1 MLNFELAISDRFK
14 QAYIKEVGYRLFLS
28 FVSDPVVYPSPFYPT
43 RVNNLFRLTMALHNL
58 AKDESKDSSI
68 LPLQDFE
75 LGLVYKYCMVKTF
88 KAAMVSHGKESML
101 WKALNE
107 RLTREAAMVGDPR
120 TMLAVMMSDGFQEV
134 QEGLLEKLL
143 VWAGIGA
150 SHARA
155 LK

>member
-1 MLNFELAISDRFK
+1 
-14 QAYIKEVGYRLFLS
+14 V
-28 FVSDPVVYPSPFYPT
+28 
-43 RVNNLFRLTMALHNL
+43 H
-58 AKDESKDSSI
+58 
-68 LPLQDFE
+68 
-75 LGLVYKYCMVKTF
+75 KYCMVKTF

-107 RLTREAAMVGDPR
+107 RLVEEAAMVGDPR
-120 TMLAVMMSDGFQEV
+120 TTLAVMMSDGFQEA

-143 VWAGIGA
+143 VWAGIEA